1 MVTASLNK
9 YRDVGLLLL
18 RIGIGCMFIYHGAPK
33 IFGGPQMWT
42 NVGLMAM
49 PGLGIKFAPAFW
61 GFMAGFSELAGGILI
76 IFGLFFRLTCTLLLI
91 TMSVAAHTQLRSSG
105 MLAATQPIEDGI
117 LFLSLIIIGPGKYS
131 LDEKLPCSCCQKK

>member
-1 MVTASLNK
+1 MTSLNK
-9 YRDVGLLLL
+9 YKDTGLLVL
-18 RIGIGCMFIYHGAPK
+18 RIGIGCMFIYHGFPK

-61 GFMAGFSELAGGILI
+61 GFMAAFSEFAGGILI
-76 IFGLFFRLTCTLLLI
+76 ILGLFFRPACVLLLI
-91 TMSVAAHTQLRSSG
+91 TMAVATHTQLTTSG
-105 MLAATQPIEDGI
+105 MLAASQPIEDGI

-131 LDEKLPCSCCQKK
+131 LDEKLPCACK